1 MKIKRGNVIKLSEIK
16 QVLVVRSDLKMG
28 KGKIAAQAS
37 HASVLATIEAQK
49 NNKTWFDRWFKQGM
63 KKVVLKIN
71 TEEELN
77 GVFQKASKSKLPR
90 SIINDAGYTQLEPG
104 TVTAVGIGPAP
115 DELVDPITKNL
126 KLM

>member
-63 KKVVLKIN
+63 KKVVLKIT